1 MLGWICSVPVAP
13 MRKEA
18 AHRSEMVSQLLFGE
32 RVQVIESFGDFVL
45 VKNEYDEYTGWC
57 QRSQLTELAVDFP
70 VEEHEIL
77 SSAYINAGMLRD
89 TAIHLPMGVPV
100 SNWKG
105 ISDPLFTYSG
115 LAHAAGSVPFSESA
129 VVALTAS
136 YLNVPYLWGGKS
148 VFGIDC
154 SGFSQQVFRYF
165 GKKLPRDSGDQA
177 KQGED
182 VGFLAETR
190 AGDLAFFD
198 NAEGTITHVGILL
211 NNREIIHASGKVRI
225 DTIDQWG
232 IINRD
237 TELRTHTLRI
247 IKRYPR

>member
-1 MLGWICSVPVAP
+1 MFGWICSVPVAP
-13 MRKEA
+13 LRKEA

-32 RVQVIESFGDFVL
+32 RVQLIESTGDFVL
-45 VKNEYDEYTGWC
+45 VKNEYDAYTGWC
-57 QRSQLTELAVDFP
+57 QRSQLTELSGNFP
-70 VEEHEIL
+70 VEEPEIL

-89 TAIHLPMGVPV
+89 TAIHLPMGVPI
-100 SNWKG
+100 SNWQG
-105 ISDPLFTYSG
+105 ITEPKFTY
-115 LAHAAGSVPFSESA
+115 AGTTHTAGIVPFSESA
-129 VVALTAS
+129 VVAISTS

-182 VGFLAETR
+182 VGFLAESR

-198 NAEGTITHVGILL
+198 NAEGIITHVGILL
-211 NNREIIHASGKVRI
+211 NNHEIIHASGKVRI

-237 TELRTHTLRI
+237 TEQRTHTLRI
-247 IKRYPR
+247 IKRYP

>member
-1 MLGWICSVPVAP
+1 MLAWICSVPVAP
-13 MRKEA
+13 LRKEA

-32 RVQVIESFGDFVL
+32 RVQVIESSGDFVL
-45 VKNEYDEYTGWC
+45 VKNEYDAYTGWC
-57 QRSQLTELAVDFP
+57 QRSQLTELTTLAESIEPEVLTSD
-70 VEEHEIL
+70 
-77 SSAYINAGMLRD
+77 YINIGMLRD
-89 TAIHLPMGVPV
+89 AAIHLPMGVPI

-105 ISDPLFTYSG
+105 ITEPNFTY
-115 LAHAAGSVPFSESA
+115 AGTTHTAGIVPFSESA
-129 VVALTAS
+129 VVTISSS

-190 AGDLAFFD
+190 AGDLAFFN
-198 NAEGTITHVGILL
+198 NAEGIITHVGILL
-211 NNREIIHASGKVRI
+211 NNHEIIHASGKVRI

-247 IKRYPR
+247 IKRYS

>member
-1 MLGWICSVPVAP
+1 MFGWICSVPVAP

-18 AHRSEMVSQLLFGE
+18 AHRSEMVSQLLFCE
-32 RVQVIESFGDFVL
+32 RVQVLESSGDFVL
-45 VKNEYDEYTGWC
+45 VKNEYDAYTGWC
-57 QRSQLTELAVDFP
+57 QRSQLTEIAGDFP
-70 VEEHEIL
+70 VEEPEIL
-77 SSAYINAGMLRD
+77 TSAYINAGMLRD
-89 TAIHLPMGVPV
+89 AAIHLPMGVPI

-105 ISDPLFTYSG
+105 ITEPLFTYAG
-115 LAHAAGSVPFSESA
+115 TTHTAGSVPFSESDI
-129 VVALTAS
+129 VAISTS

-247 IKRYPR
+247 IKRYP

>member
-1 MLGWICSVPVAP
+1 MFAWICSVPVAP

-32 RVQVIESFGDFVL
+32 RVQVIESSGDFVL
-45 VKNEYDEYTGWC
+45 VKNEYDAYTGWC
-57 QRSQLTELAVDFP
+57 QRSQLTELTTLAESIEPEVLTSD
-70 VEEHEIL
+70 
-77 SSAYINAGMLRD
+77 YINIGMLRD
-89 TAIHLPMGVPV
+89 AAIHLPMGVPI

-105 ISDPLFTYSG
+105 ITDPNFTYAG
-115 LAHAAGSVPFSESA
+115 TTHTAGSVSFSESA
-129 VVALTAS
+129 VVTISSS

-182 VGFLAETR
+182 VGFLEETK

-211 NNREIIHASGKVRI
+211 NNHEIIHASGKVRI

-237 TELRTHTLRI
+237 TKQRTHTLRI
-247 IKRYPR
+247 IKRYP

>member
-1 MLGWICSVPVAP
+1 MLAWICSVPVAP

-32 RVQVIESFGDFVL
+32 RVQLIESSGDFVL
-45 VKNEYDEYTGWC
+45 VKNEYDAYTGWC
-57 QRSQLTELAVDFP
+57 QRSQLTELAGDFP
-70 VEEHEIL
+70 VEEPEL
-77 SSAYINAGMLRD
+77 LTSTYINEGMLRD
-89 TAIHLPMGVPV
+89 TAIHLPMGVPIG
-100 SNWKG
+100 NWQG
-105 ISDPLFTYSG
+105 ITEPKFTY
-115 LAHAAGSVPFSESA
+115 AGTTHTAGIVPFSE
-129 VVALTAS
+129 
-136 YLNVPYLWGGKS
+136 S

-182 VGFLAETR
+182 VGFLAESR
-190 AGDLAFFD
+190 AGDLAFFN
-198 NAEGTITHVGILL
+198 NAEGIITHVGILL
-211 NNREIIHASGKVRI
+211 NNHEIIHASGKVRI

-237 TELRTHTLRI
+237 TEQRTHTLRI
-247 IKRYPR
+247 IKRYP

>member
-1 MLGWICSVPVAP
+1 MLAWICSVPVAP
-13 MRKEA
+13 LRKEA

-32 RVQVIESFGDFVL
+32 RVQLIESSSDFVL
-45 VKNEYDEYTGWC
+45 VKNEYDAYAGWC
-57 QRSQLTELAVDFP
+57 QRSQLTELSGDFP
-70 VEEHEIL
+70 VEEPEIL

-89 TAIHLPMGVPV
+89 TAIHLPMGVPI

-105 ISDPLFTYSG
+105 ITAPKFTYAG
-115 LAHAAGSVPFSESA
+115 TTHTAGSVPFSESA
-129 VVALTAS
+129 VVAISTS

-177 KQGED
+177 KLGED
-182 VGFLAETR
+182 VGFLAESR

-198 NAEGTITHVGILL
+198 NAEGIITHVGILL
-211 NNREIIHASGKVRI
+211 NSHEIIHASGKVRI

-237 TELRTHTLRI
+237 TEQRTHTLRI
-247 IKRYPR
+247 IKRYP

>member
-1 MLGWICSVPVAP
+1 
-13 MRKEA
+13 
-18 AHRSEMVSQLLFGE
+18 MVSQLLFGE
-32 RVQVIESFGDFVL
+32 RVQSIESSGDFVL
-45 VKNEYDEYTGWC
+45 VKNEYDAYIGWC
-57 QRSQLTELAVDFP
+57 QRSQLTELGIFAESIEP
-70 VEEHEIL
+70 EIL
-77 SSAYINAGMLRD
+77 SSDYINIGMLRD
-89 TAIHLPMGVPV
+89 TAIQLPMGVPI
-100 SNWKG
+100 SNWKE
-105 ISDPLFTYSG
+105 ITEPHFFY
-115 LAHAAGSVPFSESA
+115 AGSAHSAGSIPFSESA
-129 VVALTAS
+129 ILALTAI

-154 SGFSQQVFRYF
+154 SGLSQQVFRYF

-182 VGFLAETR
+182 VGFLEETK

-211 NNREIIHASGKVRI
+211 NNHEIIHASGKVRI

-237 TELRTHTLRI
+237 TKQRTHTLRI
-247 IKRYPR
+247 IKRYP

>member
-1 MLGWICSVPVAP
+1 MLGWLCSVPVAP

-32 RVQVIESFGDFVL
+32 RVQVIESSGDFVL
-45 VKNEYDEYTGWC
+45 VKNEYDDYTGWC
-57 QRSQLTELAVDFP
+57 QRSQLTELAGDFP
-70 VEEHEIL
+70 VEEPEIL

-89 TAIHLPMGVPV
+89 TAIYLPMGVPI

-105 ISDPLFTYSG
+105 ITDPLFTYAG
-115 LAHAAGSVPFSESA
+115 TTHTAGSVAFSESA

-177 KQGED
+177 KLGED
-182 VGFLAETR
+182 VGFLEETR

-198 NAEGTITHVGILL
+198 NAEGIITHVGILL
-211 NNREIIHASGKVRI
+211 NNHEIIHASGKVRI

-237 TELRTHTLRI
+237 TEQRTHTLRI
-247 IKRYPR
+247 IKRYP

>member
-1 MLGWICSVPVAP
+1 MLAWICSVPVAP

-32 RVQVIESFGDFVL
+32 RVQLIESSGDFVL
-45 VKNEYDEYTGWC
+45 VKNEYDAYIGWC
-57 QRSQLTELAVDFP
+57 QRSQLTELAGDFP
-70 VEEHEIL
+70 VEEPEIL
-77 SSAYINAGMLRD
+77 TSTYINAGMLRNA
-89 TAIHLPMGVPV
+89 AIHLPMGVPIG
-100 SNWKG
+100 NWQG
-105 ISDPLFTYSG
+105 ITEPKFTY
-115 LAHAAGSVPFSESA
+115 AGTTHTAGIVPFSESA

-182 VGFLAETR
+182 VGFLAESR

-198 NAEGTITHVGILL
+198 NAEGIITHVGILL
-211 NNREIIHASGKVRI
+211 NNHEIIHASGKVRI

-237 TELRTHTLRI
+237 TEQRTHTLRI
-247 IKRYPR
+247 IKRYP

>member
-1 MLGWICSVPVAP
+1 MFGWICSVPVAP
-13 MRKEA
+13 LRKEA

-32 RVQVIESFGDFVL
+32 RVQLIEPSGDFVL
-45 VKNEYDEYTGWC
+45 VKNDYDAYIGWC
-57 QRSQLTELAVDFP
+57 QRSQLTELTGDFS
-70 VEEHEIL
+70 VEEPEVL
-77 SSAYINAGMLRD
+77 SSSYINAGMLRD
-89 TAIHLPMGVPV
+89 TDIQLPKGVPI

-105 ISDPLFTYSG
+105 ITEPKFTYAG
-115 LAHAAGSVPFSESA
+115 TTHTAGSVPFSESA
-129 VVALTAS
+129 IVALSTS

-177 KQGED
+177 KLGED

-190 AGDLAFFD
+190 AGDLAFFN

-211 NNREIIHASGKVRI
+211 NNHEIIHASGKVRI

-237 TELRTHTLRI
+237 TELRTHTLRL
-247 IKRYPR
+247 IKRYP

>member
-1 MLGWICSVPVAP
+1 MFAWICSVPVAP

-32 RVQVIESFGDFVL
+32 RVQVIESSGDFVL
-45 VKNEYDEYTGWC
+45 VKNEYDAYTGWC
-57 QRSQLTELAVDFP
+57 QRSQLTELTTLAESIEPEVLTSD
-70 VEEHEIL
+70 
-77 SSAYINAGMLRD
+77 YINIGMLWD
-89 TAIHLPMGVPV
+89 AAIHLPLGVPI

-105 ISDPLFTYSG
+105 ITNPHFTYSG
-115 LAHAAGSVPFSESA
+115 TEHSAGSIPFSESNI
-129 VVALTAS
+129 LPISTS

-182 VGFLAETR
+182 VGFLEETK

-211 NNREIIHASGKVRI
+211 NNNEIIHASGKVRI

-247 IKRYPR
+247 IKRYS

>member
-1 MLGWICSVPVAP
+1 MLAWICFVPVAP
-13 MRKEA
+13 LRKEA

-32 RVQVIESFGDFVL
+32 RVQFIESSGDFVL
-45 VKNEYDEYTGWC
+45 VKNDYDAYIGWC
-57 QRSQLTELAVDFP
+57 QRSQLTELAGNFL
-70 VEEHEIL
+70 VEEPEIL

-89 TAIHLPMGVPV
+89 AAIHLPMGVPI
-100 SNWKG
+100 SNWQG
-105 ISDPLFTYSG
+105 ITEPKFTY
-115 LAHAAGSVPFSESA
+115 AGTTHTAGTVPFSESA
-129 VVALTAS
+129 VVAISTS

-198 NAEGTITHVGILL
+198 NAEGIITHVGILL
-211 NNREIIHASGKVRI
+211 NNHEIIHASGKVRI

-237 TELRTHTLRI
+237 TEQRTHTLRI
-247 IKRYPR
+247 IKRYS

>member
-1 MLGWICSVPVAP
+1 MFGWICSVPVAP
-13 MRKEA
+13 LRKEA
-18 AHRSEMVSQLLFGE
+18 AHRSEMVRQLLFGE
-32 RVQVIESFGDFVL
+32 RVQLIESSGDFVL
-45 VKNEYDEYTGWC
+45 VKNEYDAYTGWY
-57 QRSQLTELAVDFP
+57 QRSQLTELAGDFP
-70 VEEHEIL
+70 VVEPEIL

-89 TAIHLPMGVPV
+89 TAIHLPMGVPI
-100 SNWKG
+100 SNWQG
-105 ISDPLFTYSG
+105 ITEPKFTYAG
-115 LAHAAGSVPFSESA
+115 TTHTAGSVPFSESDI
-129 VVALTAS
+129 VAISTS

-182 VGFLAETR
+182 VGFLAESR
-190 AGDLAFFD
+190 AGDLAFFN
-198 NAEGTITHVGILL
+198 NAEGIITHVGILL
-211 NNREIIHASGKVRI
+211 NNHEIIHASGKVRI

-237 TELRTHTLRI
+237 TEQRTHTLRI
-247 IKRYPR
+247 IKRYP

>member
-1 MLGWICSVPVAP
+1 MFGWICSVPVAP

-32 RVQVIESFGDFVL
+32 RVQVIESSGDFVL
-45 VKNEYDEYTGWC
+45 VKNEYDAYTGWC
-57 QRSQLTELAVDFP
+57 QRSQLTELTTLAESIEPEVLTSD
-70 VEEHEIL
+70 
-77 SSAYINAGMLRD
+77 YINIGMLRD
-89 TAIHLPMGVPV
+89 AAIHLPMGVPI

-105 ISDPLFTYSG
+105 ITDPNFTYAG
-115 LAHAAGSVPFSESA
+115 TTHTAGSVSFSESA
-129 VVALTAS
+129 VVTISSS

-177 KQGED
+177 KLGED

-198 NAEGTITHVGILL
+198 NAEGIITHVGILL
-211 NNREIIHASGKVRI
+211 NNHEIIHASGKVRI

-237 TELRTHTLRI
+237 TEMRTYTLRI
-247 IKRYPR
+247 IKRYP

>member
-1 MLGWICSVPVAP
+1 MFGWICSVPVAP

-32 RVQVIESFGDFVL
+32 RVQLIESSGDFVL
-45 VKNEYDEYTGWC
+45 VKNEYDAYIGWC
-57 QRSQLTELAVDFP
+57 QRSQLTELVFSNGSLEP
-70 VEEHEIL
+70 EIL
-77 SSAYINAGMLRD
+77 TAEYINDGILKE
-89 TAIHLPMGVPV
+89 TAIHLPMGVPI

-105 ISDPLFTYSG
+105 ITDPHFTYSG
-115 LAHAAGSVPFSESA
+115 TEHSAGSNPFSESNI
-129 VVALTAS
+129 VAISTL
-136 YLNVPYLWGGKS
+136 YVNVPYLWGGKS

-154 SGFSQQVFRYF
+154 SGFSQQVFRFF

-182 VGFLAETR
+182 VGFLAESR

-211 NNREIIHASGKVRI
+211 SNHEIIHASGKVRI

-247 IKRYPR
+247 IKRYP

>member
-1 MLGWICSVPVAP
+1 MFGWICSVPVAP

-32 RVQVIESFGDFVL
+32 RVQLIESSGDFL
-45 VKNEYDEYTGWC
+45 FVKNEYDGYAGWC
-57 QRSQLTELAVDFP
+57 QRSQLTELAIFAESIEP
-70 VEEHEIL
+70 EIL
-77 SSAYINAGMLRD
+77 TSNYINIGMLREA
-89 TAIHLPMGVPV
+89 AIHLPMGVPI

-105 ISDPLFTYSG
+105 ITDIHFTYSG
-115 LAHAAGSVPFSESA
+115 TEHSAGSIPFYESNI
-129 VVALTAS
+129 VAISTS
-136 YLNVPYLWGGKS
+136 YVNVPYLWGGKS

-154 SGFSQQVFRYF
+154 SGFSQQIFRYF
-165 GKKLPRDSGDQA
+165 GKQLPRDSGDQA

-182 VGFLAETR
+182 VGFLEESR

-198 NAEGTITHVGILL
+198 NAEGNITHVGILL
-211 NNREIIHASGKVRI
+211 NNHEIIHASGKVRI

-237 TELRTHTLRI
+237 TEQRTHTLRI
-247 IKRYPR
+247 IKRYP

>member
-32 RVQVIESFGDFVL
+32 RVQFIESSGDFVL
-45 VKNEYDEYTGWC
+45 VKNEYDAYTGWC
-57 QRSQLTELAVDFP
+57 QRSQLTELAGDFP
-70 VEEHEIL
+70 VEEPEIL
-77 SSAYINAGMLRD
+77 TSAYINAGMLRD

-105 ISDPLFTYSG
+105 ITDPLFTYSG

-177 KQGED
+177 KLGED
-182 VGFLAETR
+182 VGFLEETR

-211 NNREIIHASGKVRI
+211 NNREIIHASAKVRL
-225 DTIDQWG
+225 DTIDQLG
-232 IINRD
+232 IINRE
-237 TELRTHTLRI
+237 TQQRTHTLRI
-247 IKRYPR
+247 IKRYL

>member
-32 RVQVIESFGDFVL
+32 RVQFIESSGDFVL
-45 VKNEYDEYTGWC
+45 VKNEYDDYTGWC
-57 QRSQLTELAVDFP
+57 QRSQLTEFVGDFP
-70 VEEHEIL
+70 VEEPEIL
-77 SSAYINAGMLRD
+77 TSAYINAGMLRD
-89 TAIHLPMGVPV
+89 AAIHLPMGVPI

-105 ISDPLFTYSG
+105 ITEPLFTYAG
-115 LAHAAGSVPFSESA
+115 TMHTAGSVAFSESA

-198 NAEGTITHVGILL
+198 NAEGIITHVGILL
-211 NNREIIHASGKVRI
+211 NNHEIIHASGKVRI

-237 TELRTHTLRI
+237 TELRTNTLRI
-247 IKRYPR
+247 IKRYP

>member
-1 MLGWICSVPVAP
+1 MFGWICSVPVAP

-32 RVQVIESFGDFVL
+32 RVQLIESSGDFVL
-45 VKNEYDEYTGWC
+45 VKNEYDAYIGWC
-57 QRSQLTELAVDFP
+57 QRSQLTELAGDFS
-70 VEEHEIL
+70 VEELEVL

-89 TAIHLPMGVPV
+89 TAIHLPMGVPI

-105 ISDPLFTYSG
+105 ITEPKFTY
-115 LAHAAGSVPFSESA
+115 AGTTHTAGIVPFSESA
-129 VVALTAS
+129 VVAISTS
-136 YLNVPYLWGGKS
+136 YENVPYLWGGKS

-182 VGFLAETR
+182 IGFLEETK

-211 NNREIIHASGKVRI
+211 NNLEIIHASGKVRI

-237 TELRTHTLRI
+237 TQQRTHTLRI
-247 IKRYPR
+247 IKRYP

>member
-1 MLGWICSVPVAP
+1 MFDWICSVPVAP

-32 RVQVIESFGDFVL
+32 RVQLIESSGDFVL
-45 VKNEYDEYTGWC
+45 VKNEYDAYIGWC
-57 QRSQLTELAVDFP
+57 QRSQLTELVFSNGSLEP
-70 VEEHEIL
+70 EIL
-77 SSAYINAGMLRD
+77 TAEYINDGILKE
-89 TAIHLPMGVPV
+89 TAIHLPMGVPI
-100 SNWKG
+100 SNRKG
-105 ISDPLFTYSG
+105 ITDPHFTYSG
-115 LAHAAGSVPFSESA
+115 TEHSAGSNPFSESNI
-129 VVALTAS
+129 VAISTS
-136 YLNVPYLWGGKS
+136 YVNVPYLWGGKS

-165 GKKLPRDSGDQA
+165 GKQLPRDSGDQA
-177 KQGED
+177 KLGED
-182 VGFLAETR
+182 VGFLAESR

-211 NNREIIHASGKVRI
+211 NNDEIIHASGKVRI

-237 TELRTHTLRI
+237 TNQRTHRLRI
-247 IKRYPR
+247 IKRYP

>member
-1 MLGWICSVPVAP
+1 MVGNRRLFTSFTNLYRKLIDNKETKLNILIYSGDNDAVCATKYTNQWIYGLG
-13 MRKEA
+13 
-18 AHRSEMVSQLLFGE
+18 
-32 RVQVIESFGDFVL
+32 
-45 VKNEYDEYTGWC
+45 Y
-57 QRSQLTELAVDFP
+57 
-70 VEEHEIL
+70 
-77 SSAYINAGMLRD
+77 
-89 TAIHLPMGVPV
+89 LPI

-105 ISDPLFTYSG
+105 ITEPNFTYAG
-115 LAHAAGSVPFSESA
+115 TTHTAGSVPFSESA
-129 VVALTAS
+129 VVAHTAS

-247 IKRYPR
+247 IKRYP

>member
-1 MLGWICSVPVAP
+1 MFGWICSVPVAP

-32 RVQVIESFGDFVL
+32 RVQLIETSGDFVL
-45 VKNEYDEYTGWC
+45 VKNEYDAYTGWC
-57 QRSQLTELAVDFP
+57 QRSQLNELAIFAESIEP
-70 VEEHEIL
+70 EIL
-77 SSAYINAGMLRD
+77 TSNYINNGMLREA
-89 TAIHLPMGVPV
+89 AIHLPMGVPI

-105 ISDPLFTYSG
+105 ITDPHFTYSG
-115 LAHAAGSVPFSESA
+115 TEHSAGSIPFSESNI
-129 VVALTAS
+129 VAISTS
-136 YLNVPYLWGGKS
+136 YVNVPYLWGGKS

-154 SGFSQQVFRYF
+154 SGLSQQIFRYF
-165 GKKLPRDSGDQA
+165 GKQLPRDSGDQA

-182 VGFLAETR
+182 VGFLAESR

-198 NAEGTITHVGILL
+198 NAEGNITHVGILL
-211 NNREIIHASGKVRI
+211 NNHEIIHASGKVRI

-237 TELRTHTLRI
+237 TEQRTHTLRI
-247 IKRYPR
+247 IKRYP

>member
-1 MLGWICSVPVAP
+1 MFGWICSVPVAP

-18 AHRSEMVSQLLFGE
+18 THRSEMVSQLLFGE
-32 RVQVIESFGDFVL
+32 RVQLIESSGDFVL
-45 VKNEYDEYTGWC
+45 VKNEYDAYIGWC
-57 QRSQLTELAVDFP
+57 QRSQLTELTTFAESIEP
-70 VEEHEIL
+70 EIL
-77 SSAYINAGMLRD
+77 TSNYINVGMLRD
-89 TAIHLPMGVPV
+89 TAIHLPMGVPI

-105 ISDPLFTYSG
+105 ITEPKFTY
-115 LAHAAGSVPFSESA
+115 AGTTHTAGIVPFSESA
-129 VVALTAS
+129 VVAISTS
-136 YLNVPYLWGGKS
+136 YENVPYLWGGKS

-154 SGFSQQVFRYF
+154 SGFSQQVYRYF

-177 KQGED
+177 NQGED
-182 VGFLAETR
+182 VGFLEETK

-211 NNREIIHASGKVRI
+211 NNHEIIHASGKVRI

-237 TELRTHTLRI
+237 TQQRTHTLRI
-247 IKRYPR
+247 IKRYP

>member
-1 MLGWICSVPVAP
+1 MFGWICSVPVAP

-32 RVQVIESFGDFVL
+32 RVQVIESSGDFVL
-45 VKNEYDEYTGWC
+45 VKNEYDAYTGWC
-57 QRSQLTELAVDFP
+57 QRSQLTELTTLAESIEPEVLTSD
-70 VEEHEIL
+70 
-77 SSAYINAGMLRD
+77 YINIGMLRD
-89 TAIHLPMGVPV
+89 AAIHLPMGVPI

-105 ISDPLFTYSG
+105 ITDPNFTY
-115 LAHAAGSVPFSESA
+115 AGTTHTTGIVPFSESA
-129 VVALTAS
+129 VVTISSS

-177 KQGED
+177 KLGED

-198 NAEGTITHVGILL
+198 NAEGIITHVGILL
-211 NNREIIHASGKVRI
+211 NNHEIIHASGKVRI

-237 TELRTHTLRI
+237 TEMRTYTLRI
-247 IKRYPR
+247 IKRYP

>member
-1 MLGWICSVPVAP
+1 MFGWICSVPVAP

-18 AHRSEMVSQLLFGE
+18 THRSEMVSQLLFGE
-32 RVQVIESFGDFVL
+32 RVQVIESSGDFVL
-45 VKNEYDEYTGWC
+45 VKNEYDAYTGWC
-57 QRSQLTELAVDFP
+57 QRSQLTEIGTFAESNEPEMLTSD
-70 VEEHEIL
+70 
-77 SSAYINAGMLRD
+77 YINIGMLRD
-89 TAIHLPMGVPV
+89 TAIHLPMGVSI
-100 SNWKG
+100 SNWKK
-105 ISDPLFTYSG
+105 ITESHFFY
-115 LAHAAGSVPFSESA
+115 AGSAHSAGTVPFSESA
-129 VVALTAS
+129 IVALSTS

-182 VGFLAETR
+182 VGFLAESR

-198 NAEGTITHVGILL
+198 NAEGIITHVGILL
-211 NNREIIHASGKVRI
+211 NNHEIIHASGKVRI

-237 TELRTHTLRI
+237 TEQRTHTLRI
-247 IKRYPR
+247 IKRYS